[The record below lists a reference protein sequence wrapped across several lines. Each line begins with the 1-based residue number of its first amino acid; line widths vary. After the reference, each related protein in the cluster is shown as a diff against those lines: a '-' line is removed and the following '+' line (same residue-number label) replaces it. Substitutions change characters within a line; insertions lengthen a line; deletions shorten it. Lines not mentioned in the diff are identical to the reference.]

1 MSKIIFL
8 ADKSIT
14 YEVSFA
20 QIGEHQ
26 VRLVFEDTKPS
37 DKIILSGFNLVN
49 EHNGYIQTIRTG
61 YTSIYRTYDDNP
73 LMIEL
78 CDDGIEYV
86 EPDPVIIPEPEPYEP
101 TPEELDA
108 LFQKNKKKK
117 IELSKLM
124 LAEFLENNPIHST
137 AHGGV
142 EGIYSVSSNKQS
154 LMTSQYITY
163 QIEKTINPNARLTWN
178 ETGKSCEEWTEEE
191 FLQLVLE
198 IKSYVSPL
206 VSYQQHIE
214 ERIYACNHQEE
225 LEQIL
230 IDYANISE

>member
-214 ERIYACNHQEE
+214 E
-225 LEQIL
+225 
-230 IDYANISE
+230 

>member
-108 LFQKNKKKK
+108 LFQKNKRKK

-142 EGIYSVSSNKQS
+142 EGIYSVSSDKQS

>member
-108 LFQKNKKKK
+108 LFQKNKRKK

-142 EGIYSVSSNKQS
+142 EGIYSVSSDKQS

-178 ETGKSCEEWTEEE
+178 ETGKTCEEWTEEE

>member
-108 LFQKNKKKK
+108 LFQKNKRKK

-137 AHGGV
+137 AHGSV
-142 EGIYSVSSNKQS
+142 EGIYSVSSDKQS